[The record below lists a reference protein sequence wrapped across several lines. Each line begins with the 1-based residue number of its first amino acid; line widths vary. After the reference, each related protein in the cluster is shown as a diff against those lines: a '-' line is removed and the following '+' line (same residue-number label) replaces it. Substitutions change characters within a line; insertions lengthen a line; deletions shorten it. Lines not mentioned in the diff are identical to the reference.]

1 MPHPYGRKT
10 TQPRTGEYETSSA
23 LRQTAVYHAE
33 RSAAFGGISRT
44 AGWVSSS
51 DMTRHGSRG
60 SAARPSELAR
70 TGARLAAQ
78 KRSRMPKLTRIY
90 TRTGDNGTTGLVG
103 GQRVKKNALR
113 IETYGT
119 IDETSSAIGLART
132 GLRPQLSRDRA
143 RRLDAWLAW
152 TQDALFNLGSDL
164 ATLPKD
170 RWEGMPLIV
179 ESDVLALERAID
191 EAQRDLPAL
200 DNFIHPGG
208 SYPGAFLHL
217 ARTICR
223 RAERLLVTLREED
236 DGVSLEALRY
246 VNRLSD
252 ALFVWSRWINA
263 ELGETKDLWNDKT
276 QPPL

>member
-1 MPHPYGRKT
+1 
-10 TQPRTGEYETSSA
+10 
-23 LRQTAVYHAE
+23 
-33 RSAAFGGISRT
+33 
-44 AGWVSSS
+44 
-51 DMTRHGSRG
+51 
-60 SAARPSELAR
+60 
-70 TGARLAAQ
+70 
-78 KRSRMPKLTRIY
+78 MPKLTRIY

-119 IDETSSAIGLART
+119 VDELSSAIGIARAQ
-132 GLRPQLSRDRA
+132 LRSLLDRPRA
-143 RRLDAWLAW
+143 KRLDDWLAW

-170 RWEGMPLIV
+170 RWEGMPLITPA
-179 ESDVLALERAID
+179 DATALERAID
-191 EAQRDLPAL
+191 EAQRDLAPL

-208 SYPGAFLHL
+208 SQAGASLHL

-223 RAERLLVTLREED
+223 RAERLLVTLREAD
-236 DGVSLEALRY
+236 DGISLEDQQY

-263 ELGETKDLWNDKT
+263 DLGEPEYLWSAATK
-276 QPPL
+276 PPV